1 MVLAA
6 FTKFEKVQC
15 LVTLKVFKLVWLAFS
30 EKKSIGFGKMTVETA
45 TVALCDYSSDSH
57 SVEKR

>member
-30 EKKSIGFGKMTVETA
+30 EKKSIGFGKMTVETFWVLKYFNNQGFD
-45 TVALCDYSSDSH
+45 TCI
-57 SVEKR
+57 